1 MIDQLIISNKAS
13 HDDFDATVKE
23 RHISAPAKKVI
34 KETVPFSNIT
44 YDFSAMN
51 GELYWEERALEYVF
65 EIVAPTPQ
73 EMESKKAAFTSWVMN
88 VMGESIYD
96 PYEPDWHYHATFDSI
111 DFDDDETFEKTTVTV
126 KFSAYPY
133 KIANSLTT
141 YAFTIP
147 ANDEKTVTVINDSS
161 HRLTPVLTTDKALTI
176 QKSNAVYTIAAGK
189 YEDDTFRLEPGAS
202 ILTIT
207 NNTGSAC
214 TFQVEFYE
222 EVF

>member
-1 MIDQLIISNKAS
+1 MIDQLIIGNKAS
-13 HDDFDATVKE
+13 HDDYDATLKE
-23 RHISAPAKKVI
+23 RHVGAPKKKVI

-44 YDFSAMN
+44 YDFSKIN
-51 GELYWEERALEYVF
+51 GELYWEERALEYIF
-65 EIVAPTPQ
+65 EIIARTPQ
-73 EMESKKAAFTSWVMN
+73 EMESKKAAFSAWVMN

-96 PYEPDWHYHATFDSI
+96 PYEPDWHYLGTFDDI
-111 DFDDDETFEKTTVTV
+111 AYDDDETSEKTTVTV
-126 KFSAYPY
+126 TFSAYPY
-133 KIANSLTT
+133 KIANNQTA

-147 ANDEKTVTVINDSS
+147 ANGETMVTVLNGSS
-161 HRLTPVLTTDKALTI
+161 HRITPVLTTDKALTI
-176 QKSNAVYTIAAGK
+176 QKSNVEYTLAAGK

-202 ILTIT
+202 ILTVT